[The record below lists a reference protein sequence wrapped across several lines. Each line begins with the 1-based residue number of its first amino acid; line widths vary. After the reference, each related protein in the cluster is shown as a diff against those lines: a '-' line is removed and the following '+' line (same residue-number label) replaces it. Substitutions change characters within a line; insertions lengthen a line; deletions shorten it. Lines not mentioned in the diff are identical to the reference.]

1 MKAMPAFTAAFDG
14 IEPQT
19 GALAYAGQ
27 GAAILGRATLGD
39 GAWLGARSV
48 IRADGNFIDIGAG
61 FHLGAHGTV
70 HITHDFYPTNI
81 GEDVVAGDDSVIHA
95 CTIGDG
101 CVIGAGAIILDGAV
115 IGDHACLE
123 TGAIVFPRATLE
135 GRWRY
140 AGSPAKPV
148 AKIDPAD
155 LAKRREA
162 VKAASMNR
170 EDAPHARPQVQL
182 DCFVAP
188 SARLIGGISAGD
200 KASIWYGCILD
211 AGSGKIEIGTGTNIQ
226 DNTIMSAGAGAI
238 IIGSDVTIGHN
249 VKLGPCHIA
258 SGSLIGIGARLAS
271 GTYVESDVLVAA
283 GAQAEPGQRL
293 SSGHVWGG
301 SPARIIGPLD
311 EKKREMMKAIPPIY
325 RDGAEQFRTALHT
338 QISVS
343 SSSE

>member
-1 MKAMPAFTAAFDG
+1 MKAMPPAFTAAFDG

-70 HITHDFYPTNI
+70 HITHDFYPTDI
-81 GEDVVAGDDSVIHA
+81 GDDVVAGDDSVIHA

-123 TGAIVFPRATLE
+123 TGAIVFPRAKLE
-135 GRWRY
+135 GGWRY

-155 LAKRREA
+155 FPRRGSS
-162 VKAASMNR
+162 VG
-170 EDAPHARPQVQL
+170 
-182 DCFVAP
+182 
-188 SARLIGGISAGD
+188 SAR
-200 KASIWYGCILD
+200 
-211 AGSGKIEIGTGTNIQ
+211 
-226 DNTIMSAGAGAI
+226 AI
-238 IIGSDVTIGHN
+238 
-249 VKLGPCHIA
+249 KRA
-258 SGSLIGIGARLAS
+258 SGMAAFLMRARAKSRSAPALI
-271 GTYVESDVLVAA
+271 
-283 GAQAEPGQRL
+283 
-293 SSGHVWGG
+293 
-301 SPARIIGPLD
+301 
-311 EKKREMMKAIPPIY
+311 
-325 RDGAEQFRTALHT
+325 FRTIRSCRQGQAR
-338 QISVS
+338 S
-343 SSSE
+343 SSARMSPSVTM